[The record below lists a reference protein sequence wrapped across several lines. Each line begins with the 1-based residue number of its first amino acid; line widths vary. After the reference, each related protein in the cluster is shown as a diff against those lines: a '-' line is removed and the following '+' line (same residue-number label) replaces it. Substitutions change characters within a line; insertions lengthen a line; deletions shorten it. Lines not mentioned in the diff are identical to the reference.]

1 MAPRLPPDLDHV
13 GDHLVAAAER
23 ILAAR
28 RRRQRLIARTASTG
42 AAALLALAA
51 LAPAHLSPGLR
62 DGDDVLLARATSFEP
77 PGLPA
82 VCDQPR
88 GGRLTLPACAAG
100 EPIRLGRPRR
110 W

>member
-1 MAPRLPPDLDHV
+1 MAPRLPPDLDRV

-23 ILAAR
+23 MLAAR
-28 RRRQRLIARTASTG
+28 RRRHRLIARTASTG
-42 AAALLALAA
+42 VAALLALAA
-51 LAPAHLSPGLR
+51 LAPAGLGPGLR
-62 DGDDVLLARATSFEP
+62 DDGQLLLARAPSVEP

-82 VCDQPR
+82 ACDQPR

>member
-1 MAPRLPPDLDHV
+1 MAPRLPPDLDRV
-13 GDHLVAAAER
+13 GDHLVVAAER

-28 RRRQRLIARTASTG
+28 RRRQRLIARTAGTG
-42 AAALLALAA
+42 VAALLASAA
-51 LAPAHLSPGLR
+51 LAPAGLSPAIRSGGEL
-62 DGDDVLLARATSFEP
+62 LLARTASFEP

-82 VCDQPR
+82 ACDQPR